1 MYRAL
6 VADLDGTV
14 VPIASYGDAVDGVTR
29 QAVNDALKA
38 GKTITC
44 ATGRSWQEA
53 VSVVKALG
61 IISPCIIEGGTR
73 IIDPQTE
80 ETLWQK
86 ALPDNVTS
94 NILALFHTEA
104 GYGEIMTSAHP
115 EERLLADVHEV
126 PSKLRFLYLLGI
138 KKDDAL
144 RILAKVNEQP
154 DIIAH
159 ITPAWSGKDHLDLHV
174 THQEATKEHAIEVW
188 QKIVGVS
195 VDQTIG
201 MGDSW
206 NDTPIFKRAGLKV
219 AVGNAKP
226 ELKELA
232 DYIAPSVEHDALQHV
247 ITRLLLTRD

>member
-1 MYRAL
+1 MYKAL
-6 VADLDGTV
+6 ITDLDGTAI
-14 VPIASYGDAVDGVTR
+14 PIARYGDAIDEQTKD
-29 QAVNDALKA
+29 AVRDALKA
-38 GKTITC
+38 GKFITC

-53 VSVVKALG
+53 ITVVEALG

-94 NILALFHTEA
+94 ELLSLFHREA
-104 GYGEIMTSAHP
+104 GYGELMTSAHP
-115 EERLLADVHEV
+115 EERLLVDVHEV

-144 RILAKVNEQP
+144 RILAQVNEQP

-159 ITPAWSGKDHLDLHV
+159 MTPAWTGEGCLDIHV
-174 THQEATKEHAIEVW
+174 THQQATKEHAIEVW
-188 QKIVGVS
+188 QKMVGVS
-195 VDQTIG
+195 PEQTIG
-201 MGDSW
+201 MGDSG
-206 NDTPIFKRAGLKV
+206 NDVPIFKRAGLKI
-219 AVGNAKP
+219 AVDNAIP

-232 DYIAPSVEHDALQHV
+232 DYIAPSVHNGSLYHV
-247 ITRLLLTRD
+247 IHAKLLERN